1 MFSLFLDANFVSSFE
16 YKDNFVYFFL
26 REKAIEKGKVGMHFK
41 ITNFLASKFCGI
53 FGKKVWNVML
63 GFLLQCKDKGYHNSS
78 YFSGAS

>member
-41 ITNFLASKFCGI
+41 ITNYQVNSVVFLVKR
-53 FGKKVWNVML
+53 FGM
-63 GFLLQCKDKGYHNSS
+63 
-78 YFSGAS
+78 